1 MRAKKMLARAL
12 GVEGAVVESV
22 DFEGDALVLR
32 VRPRREERK
41 RCSRC
46 RRRCPGYDDGD
57 GVRRWRAHDV
67 GLMTA
72 YVEADAPPRVE
83 CPEHGVVVA
92 NVPWARR
99 ASRFTKGFEDTAAWM
114 AVRTD
119 KTTVSSLLRVA
130 WRTVGAIVSRV
141 SNEALARR
149 DPLERVTRIGIDEV
163 SYRKG
168 HRYLTVVVDHDTG
181 RLLWAHPG
189 LGEETLRKFFEA
201 IGEKRRAAI
210 ELVSADAAAWIGNV
224 VREQC
229 PNAMLCI
236 DPFHVVSW
244 ATKALDEV
252 RRELWNELRDRGED
266 ERAKAL
272 KNSRWALV
280 KNPERL
286 TRKQRRKLR
295 EIERENQRLYR
306 AYLLKEQLREVFR
319 TTGVDALILLDSWL
333 AWAGRSKLEPFK
345 KVARAIR
352 HHRDGINF
360 ALLHVLSNARIEAAN
375 GKLRLLTRMAYGFHS
390 HAPLIALAMLKL
402 GGLCPPL
409 PQLK

>member
-22 DFEGDALVLR
+22 AFEGDALVLR

-57 GVRRWRAHDV
+57 GERRWRAHDV

-72 YVEADAPPRVE
+72 YVESKAPPRVK

-92 NVPWARR
+92 NVPWARH
-99 ASRFTKGFEDTAAWM
+99 ASRFTSRFEETVAWLS
-114 AVRTD
+114 VRTD

-141 SNEALARR
+141 SEEARGR
-149 DPLERVTRIGIDEV
+149 CDPMEGVTRIGIDEV

-168 HRYLTVVVDHDTG
+168 HRYLTVVVDHDSG
-181 RLLWAHPG
+181 RLLWAQPG
-189 LGEETLRKFFEA
+189 RDEKTLRTFFEA

-210 ELVSADAAAWIGNV
+210 QLVSADAAPWIRSV

-229 PNAMLCI
+229 PNASLCI

-244 ATKALDEV
+244 ATNALDEV
-252 RRELWNELRDRGED
+252 RRELWNDLRRRGEA

-272 KNSRWALV
+272 KGTRWALV
-280 KNPERL
+280 KNPENL

-295 EIERENQRLYR
+295 DIERENQRLYR
-306 AYLLKEQLREVFR
+306 GYLLKEQLREVFR
-319 TTGVDALILLDSWL
+319 TTGVDAIILLDAWL
-333 AWAGRSKLEPFK
+333 AWAARSKLEPFK

-352 HHRDGINF
+352 QHRDGINF
-360 ALLHVLSNARIEAAN
+360 ALLHVLSNARIEATN
-375 GKLRLLTRMAYGFHS
+375 GKLRLLTRMAFGFHS
-390 HAPLIALAMLKL
+390 HAPLIGLAMLKL

-409 PQLK
+409 PRPS